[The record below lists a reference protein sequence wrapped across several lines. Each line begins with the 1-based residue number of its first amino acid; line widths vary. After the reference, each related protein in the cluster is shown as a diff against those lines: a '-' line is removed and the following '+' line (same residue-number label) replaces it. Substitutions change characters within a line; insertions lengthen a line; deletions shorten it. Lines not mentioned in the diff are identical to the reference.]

1 MARTAKRKTVW
12 AVLGLA
18 AVLASAL
25 LLFLYSGL
33 YDVSAANPD
42 AGLIQG
48 PLETA
53 RERSVRRRARGI
65 QVPDLSRPALVREG
79 LVHYHFM
86 CVTCHGSP
94 GIPASEIGQG
104 LSPYPPELA
113 NEALKKSDAEV
124 FWVIKNGIRM
134 TGMPAF
140 GLTHE
145 DQDLWAVVAFL
156 KTLPRLS
163 QGDYQALA
171 EKAGIIAPRP
181 PVTPGA
187 VMPMPSEEELRM
199 HQH

>member
-1 MARTAKRKTVW
+1 MARTAKRKTAW
-12 AVLGLA
+12 AVLGILA
-18 AVLASAL
+18 ALVFVPL
-25 LLFLYSGL
+25 LLLYSGL

-42 AGLIQG
+42 AGWLQRS
-48 PLETA
+48 LEIA
-53 RERSVRRRARGI
+53 RERSVHRRARTL
-65 QVPDLSRPALVREG
+65 QVPDLSNPRLVREG

-113 NEALKKSDAEV
+113 NETLRASDAEV

-140 GLTHE
+140 GLTHDDE
-145 DQDLWAVVAFL
+145 DLWAIVAFL

-163 QGDYQALA
+163 QQEYHAMA
-171 EKAGIIAPRP
+171 EKAGVRAPRP
-181 PVTPGA
+181 PAAPGA
-187 VMPMPSEEELRM
+187 VMPELSEEELRA
-199 HQH
+199 HRH